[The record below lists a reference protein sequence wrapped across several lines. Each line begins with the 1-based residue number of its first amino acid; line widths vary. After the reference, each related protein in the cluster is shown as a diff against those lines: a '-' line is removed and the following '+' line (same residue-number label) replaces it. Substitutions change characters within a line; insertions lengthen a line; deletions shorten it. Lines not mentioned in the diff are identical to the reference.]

1 MCEVE
6 GRKQGRIRR
15 DAGGGG
21 GGGGR
26 EGEEL
31 RGKKGA
37 RERKRE

>member
-15 DAGGGG
+15 DAGG